1 MEKLKDFLYDISD
14 ILLALFIISIMATVI
29 SWKFAGSFEVSANIP
44 SSQEPESSFQQ
55 IETEPEQTEP
65 EQTEPEQ
72 NQTGEDA
79 TIVDKNTLEES
90 NPQSP
95 SEPEQ
100 AVVYTRVQIPSGS
113 TGVIIAGILKD
124 TGIIDNTSDFI
135 NRTESRG
142 LISKLQSGTFK
153 IGSDMD
159 LDEIIDKLTGQ

>member
-55 IETEPEQTEP
+55 IETEP